1 MPIPDG
7 WDIEPA
13 SYKGDRAELAEH
25 YQKTPGDY
33 MWNCDDCASYKDKVE
48 KILAWKA
55 YPDNAPQP
63 YYPPGQA
70 PAPKTMLPRKYLIKW
85 QDRSYRRVTWV
96 PHGWLAT
103 THSGLLRS
111 FLVTGPRIELLKVPV
126 TPDHEA
132 NDVAEGGVGD
142 DSRDSSARPEDEHR
156 HRNPFDACPDAER
169 RIPPA
174 WKTVDRV
181 LDVRFF
187 RSPYAAKPKG
197 KGKKSSKR
205 VDSSD
210 EEEPLDDDA
219 KMDWER
225 AFEWGDKPDDSFL
238 ESVEE
243 RVDRTEDD
251 IHMEDIDKVVW
262 AYIKWDDLGY
272 DEGRCRCSLWSRPV
286 LTMFSSQRAGTP
298 LLVVVNPDTAHSRS
312 LSGDSWIRVMCMLG
326 TREST

>member
-1 MPIPDG
+1 MPVPDG
-7 WDIEPA
+7 WEIDPA
-13 SYKGDRAELAEH
+13 KYKGDRAELAEH

-33 MWNCDDCASYKDKVE
+33 EWNCDDCGSYKDKVE
-48 KILAWKA
+48 KILAWKPF
-55 YPDNAPQP
+55 PDNAPQP
-63 YYPPGQA
+63 VYPPGQA

-96 PHGWLAT
+96 PHGWLAS

-111 FLVTGPRIELLKVPV
+111 FLVAGPRIELLKVPV

-132 NDVAEGGVGD
+132 NDVAEGGVGAVTD
-142 DSRDSSARPEDEHR
+142 GSRDSSARPEDEHR

-187 RSPYAAKPKG
+187 RTSEKAKGRG
-197 KGKKSSKR
+197 KGKKSAKR

-210 EEEPLDDDA
+210 EEEPLDEDA
-219 KMDWER
+219 QLDWDR
-225 AFEWGDKPDDSFL
+225 AFEWGDKPDDTYL
-238 ESVEE
+238 ETVEE
-243 RVDRTEDD
+243 RVDRIGDD
-251 IHMEDIDKVVW
+251 IQMKDIDKVAW

-272 DEGRCRCSLWSRPV
+272 EEGELC
-286 LTMFSSQRAGTP
+286 F
-298 LLVVVNPDTAHSRS
+298 
-312 LSGDSWIRVMCMLG
+312 
-326 TREST
+326 